1 MRNFCLKSHVRLFYY
16 EIVLMRL
23 VSIKKSIEK
32 TDQTKK
38 KIYKKKIKGLFKKRK
53 DKEKFF

>member
-38 KIYKKKIKGLFKKRK
+38 KERYIKEKIKGLFKKRK
-53 DKEKFF
+53 R